1 MNDALLQTAKEL
13 AQSRPLGGDYDTLSD
28 WSREA
33 AILLLR
39 LVKEYTTVE
48 TDDML

>member
-1 MNDALLQTAKEL
+1 MNNEILQAAADL
-13 AQSRPLGGDYDTLSD
+13 ARARPLGGDYAALSD

-33 AILLLR
+33 AILLLQ
-39 LVKEYTTVE
+39 LVKEYATVE

>member
-1 MNDALLQTAKEL
+1 MNIETLQAAADLVRT
-13 AQSRPLGGDYDTLSD
+13 RPLGGDYDTLSD

-33 AILLLR
+33 AILLLQ
-39 LVKEYTTVE
+39 LVKECATVE